1 MSLFRPMLA
10 SSVDIES
17 LTFPVLCTPKYDGIR
32 CLIRGGVPV
41 SRTLH
46 PIPNLHVKSLLK
58 DCPDGLDGE
67 LICHNNFNKTQ
78 SGIMSVDAETDFTYN
93 VFDIVSD
100 APYSER
106 METLAALS
114 LPSVCR
120 KILPVKIGTRTS
132 LLAYETRCLREGFEG
147 IMIRSPDGPYKCG
160 RSTTKEGYLLKL
172 KRFTDAEAK
181 IIGYAE
187 RMRNDNELT
196 YDKLGYAHRGSS
208 HEGKVP
214 TDTLGAFVVEN
225 AEGGRFKVSTGM
237 TMEDRALYWGM
248 REECVGKF
256 IKFKYQESGAKNVPR
271 FPVFL
276 GFRDEI
282 DM

>member
-1 MSLFRPMLA
+1 MLA

-32 CLIRGGVPV
+32 CLIHGTKPV
-41 SRTLH
+41 SRTLN
-46 PIPNLHVKSLLK
+46 PIPNLHVKSLLE

-78 SGIMSVDAETDFTYN
+78 SGIMSVDTKTEFTYN

-106 METLAALS
+106 METLAAMD
-114 LPSVCR
+114 LPPVCR
-120 KILPVKIGTRTS
+120 KILPVKINTRTS
-132 LLAYETRCLREGFEG
+132 LLAYETRCLRDGFEG

-172 KRFTDAEAK
+172 KRFTDDEAVVV
-181 IIGYAE
+181 GYAE
-187 RMRNDNELT
+187 RMRNENELT
-196 YDKLGYAHRGSS
+196 YDNLGYAQRGSS

-214 TDTLGAFVVEN
+214 MDTLGAFVVRN
-225 AEGGRFKVSTGM
+225 KEGAYFKVSTGM
-237 TMEDRALYWGM
+237 SMEDRATYWDA
-248 REECVGKF
+248 RDECIGKF
-256 IKFKYQESGAKNVPR
+256 IKFKYQEAGAKNVPR